1 MTRIL
6 QVANS
11 LDAYRLSLSLHLF
24 PHRPT
29 FDLFLLFPKRKIA
42 TITHFALA
50 MLCYVG
56 GIWKGKLE
64 RIVSKDPGSHSPAWP
79 PAVSTPIPTF
89 GPSQPRQRSRAD
101 PNLAGCKGG
110 FGPDFDQ
117 G

>member
-64 RIVSKDPGSHSPAWP
+64 RIVSKDLGSSLSDVAPLLPRLRFLHLVPLNP
-79 PAVSTPIPTF
+79 VSEAELTQT
-89 GPSQPRQRSRAD
+89 
-101 PNLAGCKGG
+101 
-110 FGPDFDQ
+110 
-117 G
+117 